1 MLVNLLQTFDFAGR
15 RYLVGDNPDVDPAI
29 ARKWIM
35 DGLAT
40 ADTDQ
45 RQDNAVDTAALAAS
59 GFPIVGKPIALGIL
73 GQSNEKGQL
82 PSASKAAF
90 PTCFQSAL
98 NPAVTSTMGY
108 TNSLDTSFT
117 GSWWPAFYDLMRA
130 YGYDMQMING
140 AFGAMSFVEHVCGKV
155 KAWAANTGYC
165 QERTSRVNH
174 YDRGYI
180 GDVIVE
186 SGRIFR
192 CTTGNQRYLTYRVE
206 QFDGATPIG
215 TTLAYVNTVGSAV
228 TGGAKPA
235 GFATATKGQTIA
247 DGGITWTCV
256 SATNNIG
263 LFTSQIFH
271 SGLYGYG
278 FDPLGVLA
286 MLHDQ
291 MALKT
296 GVVDKYVLVCNGQ
309 ADTGYAGATYQQAL
323 GYARERKQG
332 RDAATGEALLRNSSD
347 PETLAQRLLAGAD
360 DAERRLPGSPVTSG
374 VASRDPQMMIL
385 ESGLRNDAQSVPGAL
400 SPAAAIRDTDGGRWD
415 GDTVWDRAVG
425 PMQFI
430 PSTWARFAS
439 DGNAD
444 GVGDP
449 NQVDDAALGAARYLC
464 ATGTMDSAETWR
476 GAILAYNNSSSYV
489 DQVASRANA
498 YARAVEEIP

>member
-82 PSASKAAF
+82 PSASRAAF

-155 KAWAANTGYC
+155 KAWAANTDYC

-263 LFTSQIFH
+263 LFTSQVFH
-271 SGLYGYG
+271 SGIYGYG

-323 GYARERKQG
+323 GYIVDYFRNRNYKV
-332 RDAATGEALLRNSSD
+332 ALGLSSF
-347 PETLAQRLLAGAD
+347 
-360 DAERRLPGSPVTSG
+360 TSG
-374 VASRDPQMMIL
+374 GSAVTWGQLSTDVATVLAAKRATDT
-385 ESGLRNDAQSVPGAL
+385 GVV
-400 SPAAAIRDTDGGRWD
+400 AAANLYQAIVGPTWQGDGVHLD
-415 GDTVWDRAVG
+415 GDGLLKAAAAEAVAFKAFL
-425 PMQFI
+425 P
-430 PSTWARFAS
+430 R
-439 DGNAD
+439 
-444 GVGDP
+444 V
-449 NQVDDAALGAARYLC
+449 
-464 ATGTMDSAETWR
+464 
-476 GAILAYNNSSSYV
+476 
-489 DQVASRANA
+489 
-498 YARAVEEIP
+498 